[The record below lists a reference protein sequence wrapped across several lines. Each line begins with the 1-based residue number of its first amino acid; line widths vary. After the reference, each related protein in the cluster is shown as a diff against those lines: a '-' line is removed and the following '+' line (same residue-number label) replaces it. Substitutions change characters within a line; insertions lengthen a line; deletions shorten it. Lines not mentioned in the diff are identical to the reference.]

1 VNRRLPLACAFALFL
16 GGCTLATTA
25 PQGPPPPADL
35 PPPSAERPLPAP
47 PPPPAGEPVAEP
59 PTPVRVEG
67 PAAPAAPTGLR
78 PLPAT
83 LPLEVR
89 ALWVVRTSLVHPDS
103 VRAVVHRA
111 HAAGF
116 NTLLVQ
122 VRGRG
127 DAWYRSTL
135 EPRAD
140 QLAHLDPAF
149 DPLDLLIR
157 EAGPRGIQVHAWVN
171 VNLVAS
177 AELLPTDPLHLLR
190 RAPDR
195 IALPR
200 ELAVELAGTS
210 PWDPRWLDRLAAWT
224 RANGDRVEGIYQGPS
239 LRENHRHVEAVI
251 GEILARYPLAG
262 VHLDYVRHPSSD
274 FDYGPLTL
282 AEFRRWLE
290 ERGRLRAGAPT
301 GPDLALPDDFPEAWS
316 DFRRER
322 MTELVAGV
330 SGLVRA
336 RDPGILLSAAVF
348 AEAADARNHRFQA
361 WEEWLAHGLVDV
373 VVPMAYTDADAIFE
387 RQLRHAAAVAG
398 PERVWA
404 GIGVYRNSFS
414 GAVAKGRIS
423 RTLGLGGSSLFSYDW
438 AVGPE
443 GSAAAG
449 TGPGGFLLR
458 WGHEA
463 WPAR

>member
-1 VNRRLPLACAFALFL
+1 MKLRLLAPMALLVL
-16 GGCTLATTA
+16 GGCTLATTPPQA
-25 PQGPPPPADL
+25 PPSPADL
-35 PPPSAERPLPAP
+35 PPPSSERPLP
-47 PPPPAGEPVAEP
+47 PPAPQAAPEPAAER
-59 PTPVRVEG
+59 PTPVRIEG
-67 PAAPAAPTGLR
+67 GVGVVGPR

-83 LPLEVR
+83 LPAEVR

-103 VRAVVHRA
+103 VRAVVTRA
-111 HAAGF
+111 HQAGF

-127 DAWYRSTL
+127 DAWYRSSL
-135 EPRAD
+135 EPRAV

-149 DPLDLLIR
+149 DPLELLVR
-157 EAGPRGIQVHAWVN
+157 EALPLGIQVHAWVN

-177 AELLPTDPLHLLR
+177 AELLPTDPFHLLR
-190 RAPDR
+190 RHPDR

-200 ELAVELAGTS
+200 ELAAELSGTS
-210 PWDPRWLDRLAAWT
+210 PWDPRWLDRLVAWT
-224 RANGDRVEGIYQGPS
+224 RANADRVEGIYQAPS
-239 LRENHRHVEAVI
+239 LRENHRHVEAVVA
-251 GEILARYPLAG
+251 ELVDRYPLAG
-262 VHLDYVRHPSSD
+262 IHLDYVRHPSSN
-274 FDYGPLTL
+274 FDYGPLSL

-290 ERGRLRAGAPT
+290 EGGRIAARAPNGS
-301 GPDLALPDDFPEAWS
+301 DLALPEAFPEAWS

-330 SGLVRA
+330 AHVVRT
-336 RDPGILLSAAVF
+336 RNPGIVLSAAVF
-348 AEAADARNHRFQA
+348 AEATDARNHRFQA
-361 WEEWLAHGLVDV
+361 WEEWLGAGLVDV
-373 VVPMAYTDADAIFE
+373 IVPMAYTDADAVFE
-387 RQLRHAAAVAG
+387 RQLRHAAGVAG

-404 GIGVYRNSFS
+404 GIGVYRNSFA

-423 RTLGLGGSSLFSYDW
+423 RELALGGTSLFSYDW

-443 GSAAAG
+443 GSRAAG